1 MTEQHRLDAIVSAD
15 IAGYSRLTC
24 LLLAQLRSPDQ
35 VRKLPMLG
43 GFCCKTLIETICE
56 P

>member
-24 LLLAQLRSPDQ
+24 LLLALFDRPIS
-35 VRKLPMLG
+35 VLMSAMRG
-43 GFCCKTLIETICE
+43 
-56 P
+56 